1 MSALPRGRLVYVM
14 GPSGSGKDSVIGYA
28 RARHGDLP
36 HVAFAHR
43 YITRPA
49 AAGGENHVELA
60 PAEFLARRNAGCFA
74 LSWRSHGNDYGLGRE
89 IDGWMEA
96 GLSVVA
102 NGSRGNFAHAVA
114 RYPGLLPV
122 LVHVDPVRLQE
133 RLRMRDREDAAGR
146 ANRLARAAVNP
157 PDHPSLIVID
167 NNGLLSAAGET
178 LVALLRRLKLP
189 QRTAAASVVGYLAAP
204 QSGPIR

>member
-1 MSALPRGRLVYVM
+1 MSRGRLVYVM

-36 HVAFAHR
+36 HIAFAHR

-89 IDGWMEA
+89 IDGWMES

-102 NGSRGNFAHAVA
+102 NGSRAHFANAA
-114 RYPGLLPV
+114 TRYSDLVPV
-122 LVHVDPVRLQE
+122 LVHVDPAQLRE
-133 RLRMRDREDAAGR
+133 RLRTRDREDAAGR
-146 ANRLARAAVNP
+146 ANRLAQAAIDP
-157 PDHPSLIVID
+157 PDHPSLVVID
-167 NNGLLSAAGET
+167 NNGLLSAAGEA
-178 LVALLRRLKLP
+178 LVALLRRLKALE
-189 QRTAAASVVGYLAAP
+189 RITAASVAGYLAAP
-204 QSGPIR
+204 QSGPTR

>member
-1 MSALPRGRLVYVM
+1 MPALSRGRLVYVM

-36 HVAFAHR
+36 NIAFAHR

-102 NGSRGNFAHAVA
+102 NGSRAHFAIAA
-114 RYPGLLPV
+114 SRYPDLVPV
-122 LVHVDPVRLQE
+122 LVHVEPARLQE

-146 ANRLARAAVNP
+146 ANRLARVAIDP
-157 PDHPSLIVID
+157 PDHPSLVVVD
-167 NNGLLSAAGET
+167 NNGLLSAAGEA
-178 LVALLRRLKLP
+178 LVRLLRRLKAP
-189 QRTAAASVVGYLAAP
+189 ERIAGASVAGYLAKP
-204 QSGPIR
+204 QPTPTR

>member
-1 MSALPRGRLVYVM
+1 MSASSRGRFVYVM

-28 RARHGDLP
+28 RARHGGLP

-43 YITRPA
+43 YITRQA

-89 IDGWMEA
+89 IDTWMEA
-96 GLSVVA
+96 GLVVVA
-102 NGSRGNFAHAVA
+102 NGSRAHFPQAYA

-122 LVHVDPVRLQE
+122 LVHVDPALLRH
-133 RLRMRDREDAAGR
+133 RLRIRDREGAV
-146 ANRLARAAVNP
+146 ARADRLTRAAMNP
-157 PDHPSLIVID
+157 PNHPSLVVID
-167 NNGLLSAAGET
+167 NNGCLSVAGEAFFALLSQLRMPESIRNTSGAVYPAATEPT
-178 LVALLRRLKLP
+178 PAR
-189 QRTAAASVVGYLAAP
+189 
-204 QSGPIR
+204 

>member
-1 MSALPRGRLVYVM
+1 MSASSRGRFVYVM

-28 RARHGDLP
+28 RARHGGLP

-89 IDGWMEA
+89 IDSWMEA
-96 GLSVVA
+96 GLVVVA
-102 NGSRGNFAHAVA
+102 NGSRAHFPQAYT
-114 RYPGLLPV
+114 RYPDLMPV
-122 LVHVDPVRLQE
+122 LVHVDPALLRD
-133 RLRMRDREDAAGR
+133 RLRTRDREDAP
-146 ANRLARAAVNP
+146 ARADRLTRAAMIRP
-157 PDHPSLIVID
+157 IIRHW
-167 NNGLLSAAGET
+167 LLSTTTAVCLPPAKPSWRCCVSSGT
-178 LVALLRRLKLP
+178 RNRSRALQSP
-189 QRTAAASVVGYLAAP
+189 SIPFQPEAAP
-204 QSGPIR
+204 TR